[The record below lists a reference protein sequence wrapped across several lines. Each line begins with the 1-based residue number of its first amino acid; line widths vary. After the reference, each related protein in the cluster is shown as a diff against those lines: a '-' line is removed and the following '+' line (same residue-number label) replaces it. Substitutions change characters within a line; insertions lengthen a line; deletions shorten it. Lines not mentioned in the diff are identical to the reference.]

1 MFELIA
7 YIFNIIIALGVGF
20 IIGYNY
26 KKDQRRMQIQLNTT
40 ILSFL
45 VTSLFGILVLSVN
58 FDISFVS
65 FIFIAIVYLVTKQYN
80 DFDIIDK
87 NRLIFAGI
95 NGIIIGLGYVF
106 YSILITLFLGI
117 GYTLFEGAKGRQW
130 TGLAMLTIFP
140 LFTYPSNKIDTAGPI
155 AKENNIF

>member
-7 YIFNIIIALGVGF
+7 YIFKIIIALGVGF

-26 KKDQRRMQIQLNTT
+26 KKDQRSMQMQLNTT

-58 FDISFVS
+58 FDINFVS
-65 FIFIAIVYLVTKQYN
+65 FIFIAIVYLVTKQYS
-80 DFDIIDK
+80 DFDLIDK

-106 YSILITLFLGI
+106 YSILITLFFSYLI
-117 GYTLFEGAKGRQW
+117 NNYDIISQLF
-130 TGLAMLTIFP
+130 
-140 LFTYPSNKIDTAGPI
+140 NKEYWDL
-155 AKENNIF
+155 KENDEDDKNEIDINA